1 MRRYLGASLIVAGV
15 LILTVNVGELDRVV
29 AAVTYSHGVHLSD
42 LVGAAVVAVGAAIL
56 WRR

>member
-1 MRRYLGASLIVAGV
+1 MRRYLGASLIFAGV

-42 LVGAAVVAVGAAIL
+42 LVGAAVVAVGTAIL